1 MGSPFPP
8 HPLPVPSSGMRSRFH
23 SATLPSEVA
32 DYADEIRL
40 AFLDLGRVLTTESLT
55 GECSPVID
63 VYENEAWVEIVV
75 DLPGVDPAAIR
86 VTAKGDTV
94 LIVGEKARRRPD
106 PDSSFHLVERDFG
119 RFARVVRVG
128 PACDFARARARLAGG
143 ELRLS
148 LPKIADRR
156 GAAIPIAIT

>member
-1 MGSPFPP
+1 
-8 HPLPVPSSGMRSRFH
+8 MRPRFL

-40 AFLDLGRVLTTESLT
+40 AFLDLGRALTTESLT
-55 GECSPVID
+55 GECSPVLD
-63 VYENEAWVEIVV
+63 VYENDKWIEIVV
-75 DLPGVDPAAIR
+75 DLPGVDAAAIR
-86 VTAKGDTV
+86 VTAKADTV
-94 LIVGEKARRRPD
+94 LIVGEKARRRPHA
-106 PDSSFHLVERDFG
+106 DSSFHLVERDFG

-128 PACDFARARARLAGG
+128 LACDFARARARLADG

-156 GAAIPIAIT
+156 GIVISIPVTCPVT